1 MKVIVTFF
9 IYSFFPY
16 PCLSQSQNDT
26 TKKNEIL
33 PTDIYDIFKKEKSNT
48 KNYIS
53 IKSKLTGQIIYEDS
67 IQGDFCYECY
77 DRITTKADSLYK
89 MKMFEESIGLYNVAF
104 ELNNNKGKVKHR
116 LNAACCWV
124 KLGNNDKAF
133 LELEKVVFLGKF
145 YDVFM
150 LESESC
156 FKALHKD
163 IRWDKLINEARNN
176 LSNIQNKMN
185 GDFLEN

>member
-16 PCLSQSQNDT
+16 LCLSQSQSDT
-26 TKKNEIL
+26 IKNEIL
-33 PTDIYDIFKKEKSNT
+33 PTDIYDIFKKEKLNS
-48 KNYIS
+48 KNFIS

-67 IQGDFCYECY
+67 IKGNLCYECY
-77 DRITTKADSLYK
+77 DRITEIADSFYHK
-89 MKMFEESIGLYNVAF
+89 KMFEESIGLYNVAF

-133 LELEKVVFLGKF
+133 VELEKVIFVGKF
-145 YDVFM
+145 YNIFM

-156 FKALHKD
+156 FKILHKD
-163 IRWDKLINEARNN
+163 IRWDKLISGAKNN
-176 LSNIQNKMN
+176 LSVIQNNMN
-185 GDFLEN
+185 NDFKEN